1 MYRSLIIVACFLQIL
16 IVLVQNSKGGG
27 LAANFT
33 STGQTMGVR
42 KTADFL
48 EKATWTLA
56 VAILVLSVAATATIP
71 RSGEEQESRI
81 QEQIQ
86 NAVDPMQ
93 YQLCQLQFLIRILST
108 DGGRIGY
115 NRRYLECQFVIRLT
129 FFLSKMIKLLP
140 NSCTI
145 FTFGINSVK

>member
-1 MYRSLIIVACFLQIL
+1 MGIYVFISIVIIVACALQVL

-56 VAILVLSVAATATIP
+56 VVILVLSVAATAAIP
-71 RSGEEQESRI
+71 HSVEEESSRI
-81 QEQIQ
+81 QDQIQ
-86 NAVDPMQ
+86 NAVDPNA
-93 YQLCQLQFLIRILST
+93 IPT
-108 DGGRIGY
+108 
-115 NRRYLECQFVIRLT
+115 
-129 FFLSKMIKLLP
+129 LP
-140 NSCTI
+140 T
-145 FTFGINSVK
+145 TVPDPGATTPEEGE